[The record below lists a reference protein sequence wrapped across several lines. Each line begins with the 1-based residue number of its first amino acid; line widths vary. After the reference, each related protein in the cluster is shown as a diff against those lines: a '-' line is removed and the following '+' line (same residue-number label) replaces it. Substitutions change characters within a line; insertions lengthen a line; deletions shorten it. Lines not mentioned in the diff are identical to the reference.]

1 MAAPVPN
8 PIAQSIREIA
18 EYEKKRNRSYLDC
31 ESDFEGHKWYKEG
44 DDYKQV
50 KEGNKKPETVN
61 LSKENTCDPFGLD
74 NDKCAGFLEI
84 LQNYKDQKRQM
95 TELINFVQEFDFSLA
110 QSMLTKIHPRF
121 ILYLLHAFGF
131 VVNVDDNNIVDVD
144 YWIKNILSKHFEKT
158 SDLNKFIVD
167 NEALLKLLACLV
179 NFINEN
185 PGILQGDEYY
195 TIDEYESKIKK
206 DLPDAKDNQIYSM
219 RFDNLSQA
227 VKYLGNNVV
236 KQNNSSLLPF
246 LLDGPNLSSIYIPNM
261 SNGNLMGGFNGSRST
276 SPNVQVGGKNYTF
289 QLGGF
294 YPNNS
299 KCGASYAKSLY
310 AKFKDQLKRHNKEF
324 SKVDEDNFKQMIEN
338 LEKYEAQV
346 FKHLEG
352 INNYVKNDSEYS
364 NSMKTIPHA
373 ELQKYIRNY
382 NEYGRKLRRQE
393 GDVLQAIFNM
403 AKFAENLDGTKMSSN
418 EREITMAD
426 IL

>member
-1 MAAPVPN
+1 MANPVPN
-8 PIAQSIREIA
+8 PIAENIRKIA
-18 EYEKKRNRSYLDC
+18 EYEKKRNQSYLDC

-44 DDYKQV
+44 EEYKQV
-50 KEGNKKPETVN
+50 KKGNEKPETVK

-74 NDKCAGFLEI
+74 GENCAGFLKI
-84 LQNYKDQKRQM
+84 LENYKNQKEQIAA
-95 TELINFVQEFDFSLA
+95 LIAFAREFDWSKA
-110 QSMLTKIHPRF
+110 QTMLTKIHPRF

-131 VVNVDDNNIVDVD
+131 VIDIENNCIVDVD
-144 YWIKNILSKHFEKT
+144 YWIKNILPKHIVDET
-158 SDLNKFIVD
+158 ALNKFIVD
-167 NEALLKLLACLV
+167 NENLLKLLACLV

-195 TIDEYESKIKK
+195 TVDEYEAKIKK
-206 DLPDAKDNQIYSM
+206 DFPETDDSKIYSI
-219 RFDNLSQA
+219 RFDSLSQA
-227 VKYLGNNVV
+227 EKILGNNIMS
-236 KQNNSSLLPF
+236 QNNSSLLPF
-246 LLDGPNLSSIYIPNM
+246 LLDGPNLSSIFIPGI
-261 SNGNLMGGFNGSRST
+261 SDSGLVGGFGGRSV
-276 SPNVQVGGKNYTF
+276 SPSVQIGGKNYTF

-310 AKFKDQLKRHNKEF
+310 AKFKDQLRRHNKEF
-324 SKVDEDNFKQMIEN
+324 SKVDEDNFKKMIEN

-352 INNYVKNDSEYS
+352 INNYVKSDSSYS

-382 NEYGRKLRRQE
+382 NEFGRKLRRQE
-393 GDVLQAIFNM
+393 GDILQAIFNM
-403 AKFAENLDGTKMSSN
+403 ARIAERLDDTKLGSN